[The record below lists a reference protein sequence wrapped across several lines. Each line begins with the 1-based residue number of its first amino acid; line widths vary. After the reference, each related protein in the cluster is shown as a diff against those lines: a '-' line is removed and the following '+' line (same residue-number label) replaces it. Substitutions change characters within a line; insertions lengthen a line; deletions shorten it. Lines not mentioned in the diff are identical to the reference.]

1 MLAQQLA
8 IELERDEDGYH
19 AAIIDI
25 ALDAVLYVTDSF
37 RAIEDAVQASQRWI
51 DQNQ

>member
-1 MLAQQLA
+1 MLTQLV
-8 IELERDEDGYH
+8 IEPERDEDGYH

-37 RAIEDAVQASQRWI
+37 KAIEDAIGAAQRWI
-51 DQNQ
+51 NDNQ

>member
-1 MLAQQLA
+1 MLTQQLA
-8 IELERDEDGYH
+8 IEPERDEDGYH

-37 RAIEDAVQASQRWI
+37 KAIEDAVQAVQRWI
-51 DQNQ
+51 KENQ

>member
-1 MLAQQLA
+1 MLTQQLA
-8 IELERDEDGYH
+8 IEPERDENGYH

-37 RAIEDAVQASQRWI
+37 RAIENAVQAAKRWI

>member
-1 MLAQQLA
+1 MLTQQLA
-8 IELERDEDGYH
+8 VEPERDEDGYH

-25 ALDAVLYVTDSF
+25 ALDAVLHVTDRF
-37 RAIEDAVQASQRWI
+37 KAIEDAVRAAQRWI